1 MSDGERLAGARC
13 SKQNLRFVPP
23 TEALLQFDD
32 GRGLV
37 TGGGVGRDELE
48 HGRGGRLQVGE
59 L

>member
-13 SKQNLRFVPP
+13 SKKNLRFVPP

-37 TGGGVGRDELE
+37 TGGGVG
-48 HGRGGRLQVGE
+48 
-59 L
+59 